1 MGRGIF
7 HASSQPNKIMERRK
21 LQKLKSKT
29 AVIAIAMFLMLS
41 ISASALLPN
50 VNAQSGSPVIKS
62 YAYIAVDPNPVGVGQ
77 AVTVDIW
84 LSRVLPGAA
93 LGNDVRWHDYKLTIT
108 APDGTNT
115 AQTWAVVA
123 DTTANQ
129 IYSFTPSAVGTY
141 TLTFNFP
148 GQTYTWPPFMGPFGP
163 VNAYGNVYG
172 SASAVTTLTVQETPI
187 SSYPTTPLPT
197 QYWTRPIY
205 GLNTNW
211 YTISSNWLGQG
222 APGYSSGMLGASAP
236 GDAVGSLTSHVMWTT
251 PMEMGGVV
259 GGNIFSAR
267 QGATYFEG
275 SAYQNRFINPIIVD
289 GYLYY
294 TEPISFS
301 GVAGGFG
308 GSVYGPTVM
317 VDLRTGQKVWSSN
330 DVPALSFAYIYN
342 VDDPNQHGVYP
353 PILVQTV
360 GGSFLGPPVPT
371 KWNCYDGYKGVFM
384 FSVTGVPSGASMLG
398 PQGEYLI
405 VSLVN
410 LGNAS
415 NPNYYLQ
422 EWNSSRLW
430 GNNYSGPSTSPPVVP
445 PISDQGYNLT
455 ATWTGGMV
463 GEGFFATYVPSM
475 YDWNVSVPALN
486 SLIETPTVEAAY
498 YNNMMICEVGAMPSA
513 GDNVFGGTSTSPYQY
528 FAINL
533 NQGGSVGTVLWT
545 NTVNAPAGNLTVSYQ
560 GAEPTANGGTGV
572 FTEYWIETMQFVG
585 YSMSTGKQIWG
596 PTTPQNAYNFYA
608 IGYGGQGPTM
618 AYGKMYEGG
627 YGGVVYC
634 YDLANGN
641 ILWTYGNG
649 GEGNSTNA
657 GLDFARPYPTIVA
670 AIGNGVVYTITS
682 EHTTTN
688 PIYKGALARAIN
700 ATTGAEIWTLS
711 NDNNGG
717 PQAFA
722 IADGYCATFNGYDD
736 QVYVIGRGP
745 SATTVSAPD
754 IAAAFGTPVVIKG
767 TVMDISAG
775 TTQNEQAARFPNGVP
790 AMSDASMKDWMSYVY
805 QQQPLSANA
814 EGVKVTLSV
823 IDSNNN
829 RRDIGTATTD
839 ANGFFSYEWTPDI
852 PGKFTVFAT
861 FAGTNGNWPSQ
872 AETAFTVM
880 QAPEPTAT
888 PTPAPASLADQYIL
902 PGIGII
908 VAAIAVIGA
917 LILLQLRRK

>member
-1 MGRGIF
+1 MTLAF
-7 HASSQPNKIMERRK
+7 A
-21 LQKLKSKT
+21 L
-29 AVIAIAMFLMLS
+29 FLMISL
-41 ISASALLPN
+41 SASTTLLSN
-50 VNAQSGSPVIKS
+50 VNAQSSPVIKS
-62 YAYIAVDPNPVGVGQ
+62 YAYVAVDPNPVGVGQ
-77 AVTVDIW
+77 TVTVDMW
-84 LSRVLPGAA
+84 LSRVLPGAS
-93 LGNDVRWHDYKLTIT
+93 LENDVRYHNYQLIIT

-115 AQTWAVVA
+115 TQTWAVVA

-129 IYSFTPSAVGTY
+129 IYSFTPSAAGVY
-141 TLTFNFP
+141 TFTFNFP
-148 GQTYTWPPFMGPFGP
+148 GQTYEWPFFIGPFGP
-163 VNAYGNVYG
+163 VNAFGNVYG
-172 SASAVTTLTVQETPI
+172 PASAVTTLTVQETQI

-197 QYWTRPIY
+197 QYWARPIY
-205 GLNTNW
+205 GLNFNW

-222 APGYSSGMLGASAP
+222 APGYSNGLLGASAP
-236 GDAVGSLTSHVMWTT
+236 NDAVGSLTSHVMWTT

-259 GGNIFSAR
+259 GGNIFSAK

-275 SAYQNRFINPIIVD
+275 SAYQNRFINPIIVA

-294 TEPISFS
+294 TEPVSFS

-308 GSVYGPTVM
+308 GSGYGPTVM
-317 VDLRTGQKVWSSN
+317 VDLRTGQKVWSKT

-371 KWNCYDGYKGVFM
+371 KWNCYDGYTGVFM
-384 FSVTGVPSGASMLG
+384 FSVAGVPTGASMMG
-398 PQGEYLI
+398 PQGENLI

-445 PISDQGYNLT
+445 PISDQGLNLT

-486 SLIETPTVEAAY
+486 SLAEAPTVEAAY
-498 YNNMMICEVGAMPSA
+498 YNNMMICEVGAMPNGGNTA
-513 GDNVFGGTSTSPYQY
+513 FGGSSSSPYQY
-528 FAINL
+528 FAIDL
-533 NQGGSVGTVLWT
+533 KAASIGTVLWT
-545 NTVNAPAGNLTVSYQ
+545 TQVNAPAGNLTVSYQ
-560 GAEPTANGGTGV
+560 GADPTANGGAGV
-572 FTEYWIETMQFVG
+572 FTEYWTETMQFIG
-585 YSMSTGKQIWG
+585 YSMATGKQIWG
-596 PTTPQNAYNFYA
+596 PTTPQNAYNFYSV
-608 IGYGGQGPTM
+608 GYGGQGPTM

-627 YGGVVYC
+627 YGGIVYC

-657 GLDFARPYPTIVA
+657 GLNFARPYPTIVA

-682 EHTTTN
+682 EHTTTE

-736 QVYVIGRGP
+736 QVYAIGKGP
-745 SATTVSAPD
+745 SATTVTAPD

-775 TTQNEQAARFPNGVP
+775 TKQSEQATRFPHGVP
-790 AMSDASMKDWMSYVY
+790 AMSDASMKEWMGYVY
-805 QQQPLSANA
+805 QQQPLSSEA

-823 IDSNNN
+823 IDSNTNF
-829 RRDIGTATTD
+829 RAIGSATTD

-861 FAGTNGNWPSQ
+861 FEGTEGYWPSQ

-880 QAPEPTAT
+880 SAPEAT
-888 PTPAPASLADQYIL
+888 PGPTQAPASLADQYIL
-902 PGIGII
+902 PGIAGII
-908 VAAIAVIGA
+908 AAIAIVGVVLAI
-917 LILLQLRRK
+917 ITIRKK